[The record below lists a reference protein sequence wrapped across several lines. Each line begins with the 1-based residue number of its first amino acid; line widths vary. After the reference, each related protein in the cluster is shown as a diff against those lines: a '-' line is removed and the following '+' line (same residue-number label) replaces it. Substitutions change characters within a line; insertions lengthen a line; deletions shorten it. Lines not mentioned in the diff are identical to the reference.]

1 MEIMLSFK
9 TSHKM
14 YNFLQGQERER
25 EKTLIKI
32 EINETGLRNREM
44 DYIGYS
50 GIRLWSAIGRLRK
63 RVS

>member
-14 YNFLQGQERER
+14 YNFLQGQEREI
-25 EKTLIKI
+25 TVIKI

-50 GIRLWSAIGRLRK
+50 GI
-63 RVS
+63 

>member
-1 MEIMLSFK
+1 
-9 TSHKM
+9 M

-25 EKTLIKI
+25 EKTVIKI

-44 DYIGYS
+44 DYIGYN